1 MAKFVV
7 FLQSNYSSRLLA
19 HFSIHILDF
28 HFVLLLENIII
39 LFHYFKMTT
48 DIYLSSDIFINTKN
62 KYFED

>member
-39 LFHYFKMTT
+39 FVSFLQN
-48 DIYLSSDIFINTKN
+48 DYLSSDIFINTKN

>member
-28 HFVLLLENIII
+28 NFVLLLENIII
-39 LFHYFKMTT
+39 FVSFLQN
-48 DIYLSSDIFINTKN
+48 DYLSSDIFINTKN